1 MKSVPH
7 LDIGKDTK
15 KRNVVGEVLL
25 WFWWMVTLRMR
36 ESFLEEV
43 ALSLEERAQAS
54 G

>member
-15 KRNVVGEVLL
+15 EKNVVGEVLL

-36 ESFLEEV
+36 EGFLEEV
-43 ALSLEERAQAS
+43 ALSVEERAQAS